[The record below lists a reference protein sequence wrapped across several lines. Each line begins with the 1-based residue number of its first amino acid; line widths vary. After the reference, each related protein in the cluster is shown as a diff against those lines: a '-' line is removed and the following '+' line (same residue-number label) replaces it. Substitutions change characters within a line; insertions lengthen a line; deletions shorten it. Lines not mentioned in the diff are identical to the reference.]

1 MTSSVEFFQC
11 LCGVALVVQLGSVIS
26 SRMQRNL
33 TLWTAALPACVIVSC
48 VFFTCCKRC
57 SALLFLFKQSC
68 LNILFFAAL
77 GLCCFAWAFSSQGE
91 RELLFIAMRGLLTV
105 VLLLSW
111 STGSRYTGVSSGYR
125 ILGSVVTMC
134 GFQGTFELQESWH
147 TGSEVVTPGP
157 GAWAQRLWRAG
168 LVAAWQVE
176 PSWSRDRTCVP
187 CIGRQVLNH
196 CATKEVP

>member
-48 VFFTCCKRC
+48 VLFTCCKRC
-57 SALLFLFKQSC
+57 SALFFLFKQSC

-91 RELLFIAMRGLLTV
+91 RELFFVSRHRLDTHGL
-105 VLLLSW
+105 
-111 STGSRYTGVSSGYR
+111 
-125 ILGSVVTMC
+125 
-134 GFQGTFELQESWH
+134 Q
-147 TGSEVVTPGP
+147 
-157 GAWAQRLWRAG
+157 
-168 LVAAWQVE
+168 
-176 PSWSRDRTCVP
+176 
-187 CIGRQVLNH
+187 
-196 CATKEVP
+196 